1 MFRAALL
8 LAFLACAAVAVAVTV
23 EPQGAL
29 PQAAP
34 PAAADQTLSSVER
47 AEVLKGR
54 IVLREIPNPGR
65 KGRTFEAVGVLPV
78 SLDDALSVITD
89 YRSYGDFM
97 PRVERTVVTD
107 ESASVSVVEQYL
119 KLPLGTHRRFRL
131 RYSVRRGDDS
141 FRVDWEKIPWPEVP
155 LSRSVVD
162 TSGHWRVG
170 RFPEGGLLACYHVY
184 TDPGR
189 VPLGMK
195 GLALSLSKHEIPKV
209 VERVRQRLR
218 SLSAPRPVKDRP
230 APDQSSCP

>member
-1 MFRAALL
+1 
-8 LAFLACAAVAVAVTV
+8 LAFLACAAVAIAVAAGITA
-23 EPQGAL
+23 EPRCPR

-34 PAAADQTLSSVER
+34 PEAADPALSPLER

-65 KGRTFEAVGVLPV
+65 DGRTYEAVGVLPA

-107 ESASVSVVEQYL
+107 ESDSVSIVEQYL
-119 KLPLGTHRRFRL
+119 KLPLGTHRRYRL
-131 RYSVRRGDDS
+131 RYSVRRGDDG
-141 FRVDWEKIPWPEVP
+141 FRVEWEKIPWPEVP

-195 GLALSLSKHEIPKV
+195 GLALSFSKREIPKV
-209 VERVRQRLR
+209 IERVRERLR
-218 SLSAPRPVKDRP
+218 SLLAPRPVKDRP
-230 APDQSSCP
+230 APGQSSCP